1 MGCCHYYAP
10 SEGGDEAFSVDMSA
24 ITFGR
29 GVLKEAGDHAAALG
43 ISRVALMTD
52 ARLAEL
58 EHTATVKR
66 ALPVTRS
73 TN

>member
-29 GVLKEAGDHAAALG
+29 GVLKEAGGHAPRWG
-43 ISRVALMTD
+43 SRGS
-52 ARLAEL
+52 
-58 EHTATVKR
+58 
-66 ALPVTRS
+66 P
-73 TN
+73 